1 MKLFSIGKLK
11 NKLSDCSMGAIIT
24 HAEVIASGKY
34 IVAIESG
41 YVVYWN
47 VPKSEV
53 VFKDEQRNTLQIL
66 LYDEDKKCVFLSK
79 VGVRVG

>member
-1 MKLFSIGKLK
+1 MQSSSVGKLQ
-11 NKLSDCSMGAIIT
+11 NKLSDSSMGAIIT

-41 YVVYWN
+41 YVLYWN

-53 VFKDEQRNTLQIL
+53 VFKEEQRNALQIQ
-66 LYDEDKKCVFLSK
+66 LYDEDKKCVFVSK
-79 VGVRVG
+79 ELI